1 MVHWSHQLGFRQ
13 VFPGVNDVVP
23 SGDCLTVENAGSS
36 SSQYFPMVIEKR
48 GPAVHQH
55 GWSDDVML
63 RTSTWKPHGRL
74 ATLGLIG
81 LM

>member
-13 VFPGVNDVVP
+13 VFPGVDDVVP
-23 SGDCLTVENAGSS
+23 SGDCLTVENSGSS

-55 GWSDDVML
+55 G
-63 RTSTWKPHGRL
+63 
-74 ATLGLIG
+74 
-81 LM
+81 